1 MLDVSRYML
10 FVSSVAMLLL
20 LSACSLPEINR
31 QINTLDNAAKITG
44 EVKVASLDKQD
55 VKVFLYR
62 DEGNGA
68 VSLFNQ
74 SSLIGGGKYTFYTPV
89 GRYLIG
95 AFIDS
100 NGDEKY
106 KEGEHATYYGI
117 ENSAPT
123 LITVSEKEN
132 IEIRPLVIKGAIKD
146 SGTYKEKYNLD
157 ETNKSI
163 GKVVSLNDPMFS
175 DEFASMG
182 LWRPLDFV
190 DQVGGGLFFLNE
202 YQASKIPIIFVH
214 GINDSGRTWSEIV
227 KNLDNTHFQPFIFYY
242 PSGVR
247 LDMVSN
253 YLVKAINTLYSR
265 HHFKEFYVVAHSM
278 GGLVSRSF
286 IMKHYQNRHPAK
298 IKLFMTVNSP
308 MSGIPGA
315 NAGVTYSPIVVP
327 AWRDVASE
335 SEFIKTLSAWKW
347 PKEIPYHLVF
357 SYETGEG
364 NDGVVPLESQI
375 PLGLQSESTR
385 MYGFNSSHRDLLHED
400 QFITQLN
407 KILAETL
414 TN

>member
-1 MLDVSRYML
+1 MLDISRYML
-10 FVSSVAMLLL
+10 FVLSAAILLS
-20 LSACSLPEINR
+20 LSACSLHEINR
-31 QINTLDNAAKITG
+31 QLDIVDTAATITG
-44 EVKVASLDKQD
+44 RVKIASPGKQA
-55 VKVFLYR
+55 VKVFLYK
-62 DEGNGA
+62 DEGNGT

-74 SSLIGGGKYTFYTPV
+74 FSLIGEGKYTFYIPA
-89 GRYLIG
+89 GHYLIA

-106 KEGEHATYYGI
+106 KIGEFATYYGI
-117 ENSAPT
+117 ENNTPS
-123 LITVSEKEN
+123 LITVSEKE
-132 IEIRPLVIKGAIKD
+132 EIHISPLVIKGAIED
-146 SGTYKEKYNLD
+146 SGTYKETYNLD
-157 ETNKSI
+157 KTNEGI
-163 GKVVSLNDPMFS
+163 GKIVSLNDPMFS

-214 GINDSGRTWSEIV
+214 GINDSGRAWSEIV

-242 PSGVR
+242 PSGAR

-265 HHFKEFYVVAHSM
+265 HHFKEFYVIAHSM

-308 MSGIPGA
+308 MGGIPGA
-315 NAGVTYSPIVVP
+315 NTGVTYSPIVVP

-335 SEFIKTLSAWKW
+335 SAFIKTFSAWKW

-357 SYETGEG
+357 SYESGEG
-364 NDGVVPLESQI
+364 DDGVVPLESQI
-375 PLGLQSESTR
+375 PLKLQSESTR
-385 MYGFNSSHRDLLHED
+385 MYGFNSSHTDLLYDD
-400 QFITQLN
+400 QFITRLN

-414 TN
+414 MN